1 MIVKLPFVPESLF
14 GRLLAS
20 LLVAIGGTLL
30 LMAALLAREWGE
42 VLAGN
47 TSTES
52 TATLIAA
59 EVNRLVTLTPEE
71 RAARITERGPVYA
84 GRVHVTED
92 EIHDPGD
99 AARRLKEELREVL
112 GSEYAVDVTPSP
124 PRIYR
129 SPVEDRVV
137 WPGELNVTV
146 TLPGGSPVTFR
157 PAMELAPGM
166 PMALL
171 AQLLLVTLVLGVV
184 LYSVA
189 RTITRPVREL
199 EAAAETVGRG
209 ARFAPIRESGA
220 RELRSATRAFN
231 AMQERLNRYL
241 DSRARVL
248 AAMSHDL
255 RTPLT
260 RLKLRMEAVDD
271 EPLRDRCNNDLD
283 EMERL
288 VTGALKLF
296 KGVDQAEPIEL
307 VRIEELLTAL
317 ARELTEMGWEVTVSG
332 NTTAPINI
340 RKDSLRRCFVNLISN
355 AVKYGKRADVTVAD
369 EAGDVVVRVHDEGP
383 GIPDVLLEK
392 VFEPFFRV
400 DDSRNVDTG
409 GTGLGLSIARDVAQA
424 HGGSLVLRNLAPRG
438 LAAIL
443 RLPGRAAA

>member
-1 MIVKLPFVPESLF
+1 
-14 GRLLAS
+14 
-20 LLVAIGGTLL
+20 
-30 LMAALLAREWGE
+30 
-42 VLAGN
+42 
-47 TSTES
+47 
-52 TATLIAA
+52 
-59 EVNRLVTLTPEE
+59 
-71 RAARITERGPVYA
+71 
-84 GRVHVTED
+84 
-92 EIHDPGD
+92 
-99 AARRLKEELREVL
+99 
-112 GSEYAVDVTPSP
+112 
-124 PRIYR
+124 
-129 SPVEDRVV
+129 
-137 WPGELNVTV
+137 
-146 TLPGGSPVTFR
+146 
-157 PAMELAPGM
+157 
-166 PMALL
+166 
-171 AQLLLVTLVLGVV
+171 
-184 LYSVA
+184 
-189 RTITRPVREL
+189 
-199 EAAAETVGRG
+199 
-209 ARFAPIRESGA
+209 
-220 RELRSATRAFN
+220 
-231 AMQERLNRYL
+231 
-241 DSRARVL
+241 
-248 AAMSHDL
+248 MSHDL